1 MSDTNTL
8 FYRVDEDDVIVDIGG
23 QWDDFARGNDGA
35 QILKA
40 SVLGTK
46 LYQHIKGETCRT
58 FVWTMLDAVR
68 KLEKPVVRS
77 YRCDSPT
84 CKRFMTMSVFPE
96 PDSRLLLQHR
106 LDSIQPFERPLKFAC
121 APRTA
126 HTKVTRCSMCNRLQ
140 IDGAWGEPELMLA
153 KAAKKVTDA
162 TLVIYSVCMDC
173 KTAACIPK
181 SFRA

>member
-1 MSDTNTL
+1 MSNSNTL

-23 QWDDFARGNDGA
+23 LWDDFALGNDGPG
-35 QILKA
+35 ILKA
-40 SVLGTK
+40 QVLGTK

-58 FVWTMLDAVR
+58 YVWTMLDGVR

-84 CKRFMTMSVFPE
+84 CKRFMTMSVVPE
-96 PDSRLLLQHR
+96 PRNRLLLEHR
-106 LDSIQPFERPLKFAC
+106 LDSIQPFDRPLKFAY
-121 APRTA
+121 APRNPR
-126 HTKVTRCSMCNRLQ
+126 TKVTRCTMCNRLQ
-140 IDGAWGEPELMLA
+140 VDGAWSEPEHVLT
-153 KAAKKVTDA
+153 KAAKPVTDA
-162 TLVIYSVCMDC
+162 TLVIYSVCKDC